1 MREDFRS
8 QGLSLMHNPIGMVR
22 TRLNQEGFVDAA
34 SVPTLSRGRTIR
46 VAGMVA
52 HRQRPSTAN
61 GIIFMTLED
70 ETGLLNVVVKP
81 NVFEQHRKTILEHNL
96 LEVTAKIQRDG
107 NSISLLAKRFSVL
120 KVPEPDN
127 LNSRD
132 FR

>member
-1 MREDFRS
+1 
-8 QGLSLMHNPIGMVR
+8 
-22 TRLNQEGFVDAA
+22 
-34 SVPTLSRGRTIR
+34 
-46 VAGMVA
+46 
-52 HRQRPSTAN
+52 QRPSTAN